1 MCKYD
6 GRGFIFFLPLRNGL
20 TAPGWRM
27 CLSQV
32 LCHPGNHGDHDDRLD
47 AIWSQPHKKKK
58 KKAADGNQATRP
70 VSRETR
76 RKRERGER
84 RYCGRLMPR
93 EESTEAVLEMN
104 ILEKSG
110 NRNRKQGRQESG
122 KEETQCK
129 KEAASNCAIYLH
141 SEWRRESKPAL
152 SPLFPWV
159 CRSQNALESGP

>member
-1 MCKYD
+1 MPSD
-6 GRGFIFFLPLRNGL
+6 LNLI
-20 TAPGWRM
+20 
-27 CLSQV
+27 
-32 LCHPGNHGDHDDRLD
+32 
-47 AIWSQPHKKKK
+47 KKKK
-58 KKAADGNQATRP
+58 KKAADGTQATRP

-129 KEAASNCAIYLH
+129 KEAASNYAIYLH
-141 SEWRRESKPAL
+141 SE
-152 SPLFPWV
+152 
-159 CRSQNALESGP
+159 